1 MILER
6 IRVIS
11 SSKDRIIIQIEVYF
25 LAQFLWK
32 YSVRYDIIQ
41 KTAKD
46 FEQLKKWDVSSFD

>member
-11 SSKDRIIIQIEVYF
+11 SSKDLITIQIGVCF
-25 LAQFLWK
+25 SAQFLWK
-32 YSVRYDIIQ
+32 YSARYDIIL
-41 KTAKD
+41 KTVKV